1 MSAVTRRQFL
11 AAAGSAAAGPVLAHA
26 ATNPDFDVII
36 IGAGAAGISAARR
49 IAQSGKTFAVLEAS
63 DHWGGRCFTDLK
75 TFGVPYDQGAHWV
88 HETEAFPV
96 DQLASKAGLETYK
109 EPSTQRLR
117 IAMLPDPRLRVPTR
131 KARVSELEEFYSKL
145 VSCDHA
151 IASAGPSDISCAD
164 ALPNDIGD
172 WRPTMEFM
180 LGAFRSGSDL
190 SAMSAN
196 EYALWV
202 KPENTVRVR
211 KGVGT
216 LMGRLALGAP
226 IRFFSP
232 VNRIEWGS
240 RLVQVET
247 HGERMTARA
256 VIVTASTAVLASGK
270 IEFRPSLPVQFAQAI
285 AKLTLGSLDQVAI
298 EFNGNPLGVQSDE
311 LIFEKAVGRQT
322 AALHANFLGSKLC
335 LVQVGGKLC
344 ADLALQGEAA
354 LNDFAINWL
363 VSQFGSDLRK
373 SIERTHATRWNKQP
387 WTLGAFSTAV
397 PGAQSARK
405 ALSKPLGDQVW
416 FAGEA
421 VHESLWG
428 TVAGAWEIGE
438 HAANEVISRIRN

>member
-11 AAAGSAAAGPVLAHA
+11 AAAGSAAAGPVLANA
-26 ATNPDFDVII
+26 ATDPDFDVII

-75 TFGVPYDQGAHWV
+75 TFGVPYDRGALWV

-117 IAMLPDPRLRVPTR
+117 IATPPDPRLRVPTR

-145 VSCDHA
+145 VSCNQA
-151 IASAGPSDISCAD
+151 IASAGPSDISCAN
-164 ALPNDIGD
+164 ALPKDIGD
-172 WRPTMEFM
+172 WRPTMEFV
-180 LGAFRSGSDL
+180 LGPFLCGSDL

-211 KGVGT
+211 RGVGT

-226 IRFFSP
+226 MRFFSP

-247 HGERMTARA
+247 RGERMTARA
-256 VIVTASTAVLASGK
+256 VILTASTAVLASGK
-270 IEFRPSLPVQFAQAI
+270 IEFRPSLPVHFAQAI
-285 AKLTLGSLDQVAI
+285 DKLTLGSLDRVAI
-298 EFNGNPLGVQSDE
+298 EFSGNPLGVQSDE

-322 AALHANFLGSKLC
+322 AALHANFLGSRLC
-335 LVQVGGKLC
+335 LVQVGGKMC
-344 ADLALQGEAA
+344 ADLALEGEAA
-354 LNDFAINWL
+354 LNDFAIKWL
-363 VSQFGSDLRK
+363 VSQFGSDLRN
-373 SIERTHATRWNKQP
+373 SIERTHATRWSKDP

-397 PGAQSARK
+397 PGGQSARK
-405 ALSKPLGDQVW
+405 VLSKPLGDQVW

-428 TVAGAWEIGE
+428 TVAGAWEVGE
-438 HAANEVISRIRN
+438 RAANDVISRIRK